1 MIVKSVIGHWFFP
14 LFGAGSRFLLFGAS
28 KMQFSG
34 IAIKV
39 AILPGGNADRTASIR
54 SLQSQA
60 ARS

>member
-1 MIVKSVIGHWFFP
+1 
-14 LFGAGSRFLLFGAS
+14 
-28 KMQFSG
+28 MQFSG